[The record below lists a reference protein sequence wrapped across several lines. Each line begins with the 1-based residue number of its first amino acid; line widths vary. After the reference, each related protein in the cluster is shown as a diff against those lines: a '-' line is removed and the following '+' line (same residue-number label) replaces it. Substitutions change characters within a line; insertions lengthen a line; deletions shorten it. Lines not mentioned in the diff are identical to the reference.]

1 MGRVPEAT
9 TLAPVSDPS
18 IQTWGRQVSAAEA
31 SQCVVLQEQ
40 PMLPRTGWEVCLQPV
55 ATASSFPG

>member
-1 MGRVPEAT
+1 M
-9 TLAPVSDPS
+9 LAPVSDPS

-31 SQCVVLQEQ
+31 SQCVVFQQQ

-55 ATASSFPG
+55 ATASSSPG